1 MINEMNGNT
10 SRCPATFV
18 SSVCSP
24 YTDYL
29 KDKRVKQV
37 HTGRTGLNRTTMQ
50 SPVQRASTGR
60 GEPQNI

>member
-10 SRCPATFV
+10 NRCLATFV

-24 YTDYL
+24 YTDYP
-29 KDKRVKQV
+29 KGKRVKQV
-37 HTGRTGLNRTTMQ
+37 HTARTGPNRTTMQ
-50 SPVQRASTGR
+50 SAVQRASTGR